1 MVPGRV
7 RSIQRAIE
15 QKRGVQ
21 DRPHHVIEMADKDPP
36 LFEMGIF
43 QDGYGVVVVEV
54 TAEGSEVDRKCG
66 ATEDD

>member
-1 MVPGRV
+1 M
-7 RSIQRAIE
+7 IE
-15 QKRGVQ
+15 V
-21 DRPHHVIEMADKDPP
+21 ADKGPP